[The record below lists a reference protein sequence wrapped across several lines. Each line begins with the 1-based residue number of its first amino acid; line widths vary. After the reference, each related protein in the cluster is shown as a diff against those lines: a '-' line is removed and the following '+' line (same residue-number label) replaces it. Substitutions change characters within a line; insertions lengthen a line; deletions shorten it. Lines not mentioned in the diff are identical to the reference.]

1 MSQEYSSGVLLI
13 LGLLFSVI
21 SAFASSPYIVG
32 LAYYKLGSKNVTVT
46 MPATISSN
54 TALIITLYETYQ
66 SSKLID
72 GFWQQEDAAINITG
86 PGRKNIKIIIWA
98 TYKNVLHFSSN

>member
-86 PGRKNIKIIIWA
+86 PGCKNIKITIWA